1 MTSLLQLK
9 LFSWQEL
16 ILFLIN
22 NIMTL
27 VQTLNALRY
36 VILYTV
42 SNLSYLKN
50 KLMNHSH
57 NSMINSFLIET

>member
-9 LFSWQEL
+9 LFLWQEL

-27 VQTLNALRY
+27 VQTLNAFRY